1 MSSYYLNFRPTTVSG
16 EGLFKIKL
24 TNPCSNVENRAKPA
38 INIEELN
45 SGLYVLRRLAVALEA
60 GYLGGGSVINPN
72 NRIFPGGECGIRR
85 VWEGSAPAS
94 GAISGTTVAEI
105 KQSTAKA
112 LVTTIT
118 DSLNALIEEVS
129 ELPMAQVA
137 GVSAA
142 LVLMATYQQKPTLT
156 DIEQTG
162 VFASAHSPSD
172 EAIKEVIKKEKEQA
186 IQEGKDR
193 VTAQLTAQGA
203 SEKVIED
210 SLKDYEEH
218 YISEYF
224 NTHVKQALL
233 KHRANIGEDIQIMLD
248 KCLALGP
255 AVPDA
260 LTKDN
265 VKEANAKWVLKAWME
280 AFNRAME
287 TESALGGDK
296 AIIEAV
302 LKMIPYAKP
311 TQPNLNEADINAI
324 YTQAALPPPE
334 VMDYYLTSQDAG
346 ICKGE
351 VVKAFQQAT
360 QNLAA
365 VRADIEANIEEL
377 EVKKTSFQQA
387 QASLESMLEGVKRL
401 NDNKAFT
408 SVRLSSVME
417 CYAGLLALSQMSG
430 VLETKGINLI
440 TEYVNKFLALRNAN
454 TQQTLAN
461 VISYVAAYC
470 EVAES
475 TMANTILEANK
486 STVIQKVQ
494 AKFQELRQRTFCGT
508 LTVPPDSELQT
519 NYIEG
524 RNGVCQANFTKFV
537 DSVITKN
544 LDLASAAAEAQT
556 MLTAFQTKAAEYL
569 NTFQTEIDGLKQAYE
584 DLDPTKASF
593 NTSTGGQASLREKAV
608 NSWVESTSLGSAFI
622 HLILNTQI
630 PKQENFL
637 NPLIQEVNFNN
648 VAANAV
654 NDLLSITNN
663 FSTSSVYYNLSSYLV
678 ESREGKNYFC
688 GDFFE
693 FLSALAKEREYIA
706 RDINSCYRA
715 QAFGKT
721 LLAKVEALATGN
733 KVTAAQANSMRTQTN
748 LYLSFIQIIVEQL
761 AVLDSLL
768 RSFYYNPL
776 QKDGKYDT
784 NKYEIKGPTDWISTL
799 ASLEGYAANGFD
811 KASPSGG
818 LGPMHTLVQ
827 TDQHDYLTQS
837 QTQQLNLQNQMT
849 NIQQEWTLVSTS
861 MQVLNGIL
869 SHLAA
874 EIYTN

>member
-24 TNPCSNVENRAKPA
+24 TNPCSHFENRAKPA

-60 GYLGGGSVINPN
+60 GYLGGGAVINPN

-94 GAISGTTVAEI
+94 GAISGTTVADI
-105 KQSTAKA
+105 KHSTAKV

-118 DSLNALIEEVS
+118 DSLNALIKEVP
-129 ELPMAQVA
+129 ELPMTQVA
-137 GVSAA
+137 SVSAT
-142 LVLMATYQQKPTLT
+142 LVLMAAYQQKPTLDAT
-156 DIEQTG
+156 EQGG
-162 VFASAHSPSD
+162 VFASAHIPSD
-172 EAIKEVIKKEKEQA
+172 EAIKAIIKKEKEQA

-203 SEKVIED
+203 SAQVITD

-233 KHRANIGEDIQIMLD
+233 KHRANIGEDIRIMLEM
-248 KCLALGP
+248 CLALGP
-255 AVPDA
+255 DVPDS

-265 VKEANAKWVLKAWME
+265 VKVANAQWVLKAWMD

-296 AIIEAV
+296 AIVEAV
-302 LKMIPYAKP
+302 LKMIPYA
-311 TQPNLNEADINAI
+311 TQAQLNDTDINAI

-494 AKFQELRQRTFCGT
+494 AKFQELNQRTFCGT
-508 LTVPPDSELQT
+508 LTAPSDSQLQSV
-519 NYIEG
+519 YIEG
-524 RNGVCQANFTKFV
+524 RNGVCQANFRKFV
-537 DSVITKN
+537 DEVITKN
-544 LDLASAAAEAQT
+544 LDLSSAATRAQA
-556 MLTAFQTKAAEYL
+556 MLTEFQTKAAEYL
-569 NTFQTEIDGLKQAYE
+569 NTFQTKIDALKQAYE

-748 LYLSFIQIIVEQL
+748 LYLAFIQIIVEQL

-776 QKDGKYDT
+776 QKDGKYDE

>member
-24 TNPCSNVENRAKPA
+24 TNPCSNFENRAKPA

-85 VWEGSAPAS
+85 VWEGSVPAS

-105 KQSTAKA
+105 KQNTAKV

-118 DSLNALIEEVS
+118 DSLNALIKEVP
-129 ELPMAQVA
+129 ELPMTQVA
-137 GVSAA
+137 SVSAT
-142 LVLMATYQQKPTLT
+142 LVLMATYQPKPTLT
-156 DIEQTG
+156 DIEQTA
-162 VFASAHSPSD
+162 VFGSAYIPSD

-218 YISEYF
+218 YVSEYF

-233 KHRANIGEDIQIMLD
+233 KHRANIGENIQMMLD

-255 AVPDA
+255 AIPDA

-265 VKEANAKWVLKAWME
+265 VKVANAKWVLKAWMD

-296 AIIEAV
+296 AIVEAV
-302 LKMIPYAKP
+302 LKMIPYA
-311 TQPNLNEADINAI
+311 TQAQLNDTDINAI

-401 NDNKAFT
+401 NDNKKFT

-430 VLETKGINLI
+430 VLETEGINLI
-440 TEYVNKFLALRNAN
+440 TRYVNQFLQLNNGN
-454 TQQTLAN
+454 TAQTLAN

-475 TMANTILEANK
+475 TMANTILAANK
-486 STVIQKVQ
+486 DTVVQKVK

-508 LTVPPDSELQT
+508 LTVPLDSELQNT
-519 NYIEG
+519 YIED
-524 RNGVCQANFTKFV
+524 RKGVCQANFGKFV
-537 DSVITKN
+537 DEVITKN
-544 LDLASAAAEAQT
+544 LNLSSAATEAQT
-556 MLTAFQTKAAEYL
+556 MLTEFQNKAAEYL
-569 NTFQTEIDGLKQAYE
+569 NTFQTEIDTLKQAYE

-593 NTSTGGQASLREKAV
+593 NTSTGSQASLREKAV

-715 QAFGKT
+715 QAFGKA

-776 QKDGKYDT
+776 QKDGKYDA
-784 NKYEIKGPTDWISTL
+784 NKYEIHGPTDWISTL

>member
-24 TNPCSNVENRAKPA
+24 TNPCSNFENRAKPA

-85 VWEGSAPAS
+85 VWEGSTPAS
-94 GAISGTTVAEI
+94 GTISGTTVADI
-105 KQSTAKA
+105 KQSTAKV

-118 DSLNALIEEVS
+118 DSLNALIKEVS
-129 ELPMAQVA
+129 ELPMTQVA
-137 GVSAA
+137 SVSAT
-142 LVLMATYQQKPTLT
+142 LVLMATYQQKPILDET
-156 DIEQTG
+156 DQKA
-162 VFASAHSPSD
+162 VFGSAYIPSD
-172 EAIKEVIKKEKEQA
+172 EAIKTVIKKEKEQA

-203 SEKVIED
+203 SAQVIED

-233 KHRANIGEDIQIMLD
+233 KHRANIGENIQMMLD

-265 VKEANAKWVLKAWME
+265 VKEANAKWVLKAWMD

-302 LKMIPYAKP
+302 LKMIPYA
-311 TQPNLNEADINAI
+311 TQPNLLEADINAI
-324 YTQAALPPPE
+324 YTQAALPAPE

-401 NDNKAFT
+401 NDNKKFT

-430 VLETKGINLI
+430 VLEDKGIDLI
-440 TEYVNKFLALRNAN
+440 TEYVNKFLALRNTN

-475 TMANTILEANK
+475 TMANTILDANK
-486 STVIQKVQ
+486 NTVIQKVKD
-494 AKFQELRQRTFCGT
+494 KFQELNQRTFCGT
-508 LTVPPDSELQT
+508 LTAPSDVELQT
-519 NYIEG
+519 NYIEE
-524 RNGVCQANFTKFV
+524 RKGVCQANFNKFV
-537 DSVITKN
+537 DSVITSGLN
-544 LDLASAAAEAQT
+544 LSSAATEAQT
-556 MLTAFQTKAAEYL
+556 LLTAFQTKAAEYL
-569 NTFQTEIDGLKQAYE
+569 NTFQTEIDALKQAYE

-593 NTSTGGQASLREKAV
+593 NTSTGSQASLREKAV

-715 QAFGKT
+715 QAFGKA

-776 QKDGKYDT
+776 QKDGKYDE

>member
-24 TNPCSNVENRAKPA
+24 TNPCSHFENRAKPA

-85 VWEGSAPAS
+85 VWEGSAPAP
-94 GAISGTTVAEI
+94 GAISGTTVADI
-105 KQSTAKA
+105 KQSTAKV

-118 DSLNALIEEVS
+118 DSLNALIKEVS
-129 ELPMAQVA
+129 ELPMTQVA
-137 GVSAA
+137 SVSAT
-142 LVLMATYQQKPTLT
+142 LVLMATYQQKPILDET
-156 DIEQTG
+156 DQKA
-162 VFASAHSPSD
+162 VFGSAYIPSD
-172 EAIKEVIKKEKEQA
+172 EAIKTVIKKEKEQA

-203 SEKVIED
+203 SAQVIED

-233 KHRANIGEDIQIMLD
+233 KHRANIGENIQMMLD

-265 VKEANAKWVLKAWME
+265 VKEANAKWVLKAWMD

-296 AIIEAV
+296 AIVEAV
-302 LKMIPYAKP
+302 LKMIPYA
-311 TQPNLNEADINAI
+311 TQTPLNDADINAI

-430 VLETKGINLI
+430 VLETEGITLI
-440 TEYVNKFLALRNAN
+440 TRYVNEFLQLNNGN
-454 TQQTLAN
+454 TQQTLAH

-475 TMANTILEANK
+475 TMANTILETQKN
-486 STVIQKVQ
+486 TVVQKVQ

-508 LTVPPDSELQT
+508 LAAPSETELQN

-524 RNGVCQANFTKFV
+524 RNGVCQANFNKFV

-544 LDLASAAAEAQT
+544 LDLASAATRAQA
-556 MLTAFQTKAAEYL
+556 MLTEFQTKAAEYL
-569 NTFQTEIDGLKQAYE
+569 NTFQTKIDNLKQAYE

-593 NTSTGGQASLREKAV
+593 NASIGDQASLREKAV

-715 QAFGKT
+715 QAFGKA

-776 QKDGKYDT
+776 QKDGKYDA
-784 NKYEIKGPTDWISTL
+784 NKYEIRGPTDWISTL

>member
-24 TNPCSNVENRAKPA
+24 TNPCSNFENRAKPA

-85 VWEGSAPAS
+85 VWEGSVPAS
-94 GAISGTTVAEI
+94 GTISGTTVADI
-105 KQSTAKA
+105 KQSTAKV

-129 ELPMAQVA
+129 ELPMTQVA
-137 GVSAA
+137 SVSAT
-142 LVLMATYQQKPTLT
+142 LVLMATYQQKPILDET
-156 DIEQTG
+156 DQKA
-162 VFASAHSPSD
+162 VFGSAYIPSD
-172 EAIKEVIKKEKEQA
+172 EAIKVVIKKEKEQA

-193 VTAQLTAQGA
+193 VTAQLKAQGA

-210 SLKDYEEH
+210 SLNDYEEH
-218 YISEYF
+218 YVSEYF

-233 KHRANIGEDIQIMLD
+233 KHRANIGENIQSMLD

-255 AVPDA
+255 NVPPS

-265 VKEANAKWVLKAWME
+265 VKVANAQWVLKAWMD

-287 TESALGGDK
+287 TELALGGDK

-302 LKMIPYAKP
+302 LKMIPYA
-311 TQPNLNEADINAI
+311 TQANLSDTDINAI

-401 NDNKAFT
+401 NDNKKFT

-430 VLETKGINLI
+430 VLETEGIDLI
-440 TEYVNKFLALRNAN
+440 TRYVNRFLQLNNGN
-454 TQQTLAN
+454 TAQTLAH

-475 TMANTILEANK
+475 TMANTILDTNK
-486 STVIQKVQ
+486 STVIQKVKD
-494 AKFQELRQRTFCGT
+494 KFQELKQRKFCET
-508 LTVPPDSELQT
+508 LNAPSDSELQT

-524 RNGVCQANFTKFV
+524 RNGVCQANFNKFV
-537 DSVITKN
+537 DSVITSGLN
-544 LDLASAAAEAQT
+544 LSSAATEAQT
-556 MLTAFQTKAAEYL
+556 MLTEFQNKAAEYL
-569 NTFQTEIDGLKQAYE
+569 NTFQTKIDSLKQAYE

-593 NTSTGGQASLREKAV
+593 NASIGSQASLREKAV

>member
-24 TNPCSNVENRAKPA
+24 TNPCSNFENRAKPA

-85 VWEGSAPAS
+85 VWEGSVPAS
-94 GAISGTTVAEI
+94 GAISGTTVADI
-105 KQSTAKA
+105 KQSTAKV

-142 LVLMATYQQKPTLT
+142 LILMASYQQKPTLT
-156 DIEQTG
+156 EIEQTG
-162 VFASAHSPSD
+162 VFASAYSPSD

-218 YISEYF
+218 YVSEYF

-233 KHRANIGEDIQIMLD
+233 KHRANIGENIQTMLD

-255 AVPDA
+255 NVPPS

-265 VKEANAKWVLKAWME
+265 VKVANAQWVLKAWMD

-296 AIIEAV
+296 AIVEAV
-302 LKMIPYAKP
+302 LKMIPYA
-311 TQPNLNEADINAI
+311 TQPNLLEADINAI

-401 NDNKAFT
+401 NDNKKFT

-430 VLETKGINLI
+430 VLETEGIDLI
-440 TEYVNKFLALRNAN
+440 TRYVNRFLQLNNGN
-454 TQQTLAN
+454 TAQTLAH

-475 TMANTILEANK
+475 TMANTILDTNK
-486 STVIQKVQ
+486 STVIQKVKD
-494 AKFQELRQRTFCGT
+494 KFQELKQRKFCET
-508 LTVPPDSELQT
+508 LNAPSDSELQT

-524 RNGVCQANFTKFV
+524 RNGVCQANFNKFV
-537 DSVITKN
+537 DSVITSGLN
-544 LDLASAAAEAQT
+544 LSSAATEAQT
-556 MLTAFQTKAAEYL
+556 MLTEFQTKAAEYL
-569 NTFQTEIDGLKQAYE
+569 NTFQTKIDNLKQAYE

-593 NTSTGGQASLREKAV
+593 NTSIGDQASLREKAV

-678 ESREGKNYFC
+678 ESREGQNYFC

-715 QAFGKT
+715 QAFGKA

-776 QKDGKYDT
+776 QKDGKYDA
-784 NKYEIKGPTDWISTL
+784 NKYEIRGPTDWISTL

>member
-24 TNPCSNVENRAKPA
+24 TNPCSNFENRAKPA

-72 NRIFPGGECGIRR
+72 NRIFPGGESGIRR

-105 KQSTAKA
+105 KQNTAKV

-129 ELPMAQVA
+129 ELPMTQVA
-137 GVSAA
+137 SVSAT
-142 LVLMATYQQKPTLT
+142 LVLMATYQQKPILDET
-156 DIEQTG
+156 DQKA
-162 VFASAHSPSD
+162 VFGSAYIPSD
-172 EAIKEVIKKEKEQA
+172 EAIKTVIKKEKEQA

-193 VTAQLTAQGA
+193 VTAQLKAQGA
-203 SEKVIED
+203 SAQVITD
-210 SLKDYEEH
+210 SLNDYEEH
-218 YISEYF
+218 YVSEYF

-233 KHRANIGEDIQIMLD
+233 KHRANIGENIQIMLD

-255 AVPDA
+255 NVPPS

-265 VKEANAKWVLKAWME
+265 VKVANAQWVLKAWMD

-296 AIIEAV
+296 AIVEAV
-302 LKMIPYAKP
+302 LKMIPYA
-311 TQPNLNEADINAI
+311 TQANLIEADINAI

-401 NDNKAFT
+401 NDNKKFT

-430 VLETKGINLI
+430 VLETEGINLI
-440 TEYVNKFLALRNAN
+440 TEYVNKFLALKNAN
-454 TQQTLAN
+454 STQTLAH

-475 TMANTILEANK
+475 TMANTILDTNK
-486 STVIQKVQ
+486 NAVVQKVQ
-494 AKFQELRQRTFCGT
+494 AKFQELKQRKFCET
-508 LTVPPDSELQT
+508 LNAPSDTELQN

-524 RNGVCQANFTKFV
+524 RNGVCQADFRKFV

-544 LDLASAAAEAQT
+544 LDLASAATQAQT
-556 MLTAFQTKAAEYL
+556 MLTEFQTRATAYL
-569 NTFQTEIDGLKQAYE
+569 NTFQTKIDSLKQAYE

-593 NTSTGGQASLREKAV
+593 NTSTGSQASLREKAV

-678 ESREGKNYFC
+678 ESREGQNYFC

-715 QAFGKT
+715 QAFGKA

-776 QKDGKYDT
+776 QKDGKYDA
-784 NKYEIKGPTDWISTL
+784 NKYEIRGPTDWISTL

>member
-24 TNPCSNVENRAKPA
+24 ANPCSNFENRAKPA

-94 GAISGTTVAEI
+94 GAISGTTVADI
-105 KQSTAKA
+105 KQSTAKV

-129 ELPMAQVA
+129 ELPMTQVA
-137 GVSAA
+137 SVSAT
-142 LVLMATYQQKPTLT
+142 LVLMATYQQKPILDET
-156 DIEQTG
+156 DQKA
-162 VFASAHSPSD
+162 VFGSAYIPSD
-172 EAIKEVIKKEKEQA
+172 EAIKTVIKKEKEQA

-203 SEKVIED
+203 SAQVIED

-233 KHRANIGEDIQIMLD
+233 KHRANIGENIQSMLD

-255 AVPDA
+255 DVPPS

-265 VKEANAKWVLKAWME
+265 VKEANAKWVLKAWMD

-296 AIIEAV
+296 AIVEAV
-302 LKMIPYAKP
+302 LKMIPYA
-311 TQPNLNEADINAI
+311 TQTPLNDTDINAI

-401 NDNKAFT
+401 NDNKKFT

-430 VLETKGINLI
+430 VLETEGITLI
-440 TEYVNKFLALRNAN
+440 TRYVNEFLQLNNGN
-454 TQQTLAN
+454 TAQTLAH

-475 TMANTILEANK
+475 TMANTILEAQKN
-486 STVIQKVQ
+486 TVIQKVKD
-494 AKFQELRQRTFCGT
+494 KFQELRQRTFCGT
-508 LTVPPDSELQT
+508 LTAPSDTELQN

-524 RNGVCQANFTKFV
+524 RNGVCQANFNKFV

-544 LDLASAAAEAQT
+544 LDLASAATRAQA
-556 MLTAFQTKAAEYL
+556 MLTEFQTKAAEYL
-569 NTFQTEIDGLKQAYE
+569 NTFQTKIDGLKQAYE

-593 NTSTGGQASLREKAV
+593 NTSTGSQASLREKAV

-776 QKDGKYDT
+776 QKDGKYDA
-784 NKYEIKGPTDWISTL
+784 NKYEIRGPTDWISTL

>member
-24 TNPCSNVENRAKPA
+24 TNPCSHFENRAKPA

-85 VWEGSAPAS
+85 VWEGSAPAP
-94 GAISGTTVAEI
+94 GAISGTTVADI
-105 KQSTAKA
+105 KQSTAKV

-118 DSLNALIEEVS
+118 DSLNALIKEVP
-129 ELPMAQVA
+129 ELPMTQVA
-137 GVSAA
+137 SVSAT
-142 LVLMATYQQKPTLT
+142 LVLMAAYQQKPTLDAT
-156 DIEQTG
+156 EQGG
-162 VFASAHSPSD
+162 VFASAYIPSD

-210 SLKDYEEH
+210 SLKDYEE
-218 YISEYF
+218 YYVSEYF

-233 KHRANIGEDIQIMLD
+233 KHRANIGEDIRIMLEM
-248 KCLALGP
+248 CLALGP

-265 VKEANAKWVLKAWME
+265 VKEANAKWVLKAWMD

-287 TESALGGDK
+287 TESALGGNK
-296 AIIEAV
+296 AIVEAV
-302 LKMIPYAKP
+302 LKMIPYA
-311 TQPNLNEADINAI
+311 TQTPLNDADINAI

-430 VLETKGINLI
+430 VLETEGITLI
-440 TEYVNKFLALRNAN
+440 TRYVNEFLQLNNGN
-454 TQQTLAN
+454 TQQTLAH

-475 TMANTILEANK
+475 TMANTILETQKN
-486 STVIQKVQ
+486 TVVQKVQ

-508 LTVPPDSELQT
+508 LAAPSETELQN

-524 RNGVCQANFTKFV
+524 RNGVCQANFNKFV

-544 LDLASAAAEAQT
+544 LDLASAATRAQA
-556 MLTAFQTKAAEYL
+556 MLTEFQTKAAEYL
-569 NTFQTEIDGLKQAYE
+569 NTFQTKIDNLKQAYE

-593 NTSTGGQASLREKAV
+593 NASIGDQASLREKAV

-715 QAFGKT
+715 QAFGKA

-776 QKDGKYDT
+776 QKDGKYDA
-784 NKYEIKGPTDWISTL
+784 NKYEIHGPTDWISTL

>member
-24 TNPCSNVENRAKPA
+24 ANPCSNFENRAKPA

-94 GAISGTTVAEI
+94 GAISGTTVAAI
-105 KQSTAKA
+105 KQSTAKV

-118 DSLNALIEEVS
+118 DSLNALIEEVP
-129 ELPMAQVA
+129 ELPMTQVA
-137 GVSAA
+137 SVSAT
-142 LVLMATYQQKPTLT
+142 LVLMATYQQKPILDET
-156 DIEQTG
+156 DQKA
-162 VFASAHSPSD
+162 VFGSAYIPSD
-172 EAIKEVIKKEKEQA
+172 EAIKAIIKKEKEQA

-233 KHRANIGEDIQIMLD
+233 KHRANIGENIQSMLE

-255 AVPDA
+255 NVPAA

-265 VKEANAKWVLKAWME
+265 VKVANAQWVLKAWMD

-296 AIIEAV
+296 AIVEAV
-302 LKMIPYAKP
+302 LKMIPYA
-311 TQPNLNEADINAI
+311 TQPNLLEADINAI

-475 TMANTILEANK
+475 TMANTILAANK
-486 STVIQKVQ
+486 DTVVQKVQ

-508 LTVPPDSELQT
+508 LTVPLDSELQNT
-519 NYIEG
+519 YIED
-524 RNGVCQANFTKFV
+524 RKGVCQANFGKFV
-537 DSVITKN
+537 DEVITKN
-544 LDLASAAAEAQT
+544 LNLSSAATEAQT
-556 MLTAFQTKAAEYL
+556 MLTEFQNKAAEYL
-569 NTFQTEIDGLKQAYE
+569 NTFQTEIDTLKQAYE

-593 NTSTGGQASLREKAV
+593 NTSTGSQASLREKAV

>member
-24 TNPCSNVENRAKPA
+24 TNPCSNFENRAKPA

-94 GAISGTTVAEI
+94 GAISGTTVADI
-105 KQSTAKA
+105 KHSTAKV

-118 DSLNALIEEVS
+118 DSLNALIKEVP
-129 ELPMAQVA
+129 ELPMTQVA
-137 GVSAA
+137 SVSAT
-142 LVLMATYQQKPTLT
+142 LVLMAAYQQKPTLDAT
-156 DIEQTG
+156 EQGG
-162 VFASAHSPSD
+162 VFASAHIPSD
-172 EAIKEVIKKEKEQA
+172 EAIKAIIKKEKEQA

-193 VTAQLTAQGA
+193 VTAQLKAQGA

-218 YISEYF
+218 YVSEYF

-233 KHRANIGEDIQIMLD
+233 KHRANIGENIQSMLE

-255 AVPDA
+255 DVPPS

-265 VKEANAKWVLKAWME
+265 VKEANAKWVLKAWMD

-302 LKMIPYAKP
+302 LKMIPYA
-311 TQPNLNEADINAI
+311 TQPNLLEADINAI
-324 YTQAALPPPE
+324 YTQAALPAPE

-401 NDNKAFT
+401 NDNKKFT

-430 VLETKGINLI
+430 VLETEGINLI
-440 TEYVNKFLALRNAN
+440 TEYVNKFLALKNAN
-454 TQQTLAN
+454 STQTLAH

-475 TMANTILEANK
+475 TMANTILDTNK
-486 STVIQKVQ
+486 NAVVQKVQ
-494 AKFQELRQRTFCGT
+494 AKFQELKQRKFCET
-508 LTVPPDSELQT
+508 LNAPSDTELQN

-524 RNGVCQANFTKFV
+524 RNGVCQADFRKFV

-544 LDLASAAAEAQT
+544 LDLASAATQAQT
-556 MLTAFQTKAAEYL
+556 MLTEFQNKAAEYL
-569 NTFQTEIDGLKQAYE
+569 NTFQTKIDSLKQAYE

-593 NTSTGGQASLREKAV
+593 NASIGSQASLREKAV

>member
-24 TNPCSNVENRAKPA
+24 TNPCSNFENRAKPA

-45 SGLYVLRRLAVALEA
+45 SGLYVLRRLAGALEA

-94 GAISGTTVAEI
+94 GTISGTTVAEI

-118 DSLNALIEEVS
+118 DSLNALIKEVP
-129 ELPMAQVA
+129 ELPMTQVA
-137 GVSAA
+137 SVSAT

-156 DIEQTG
+156 DIEQTA
-162 VFASAHSPSD
+162 VFGSAYIPSD

-203 SEKVIED
+203 SDQVIAD
-210 SLKDYEEH
+210 SLKDYEE
-218 YISEYF
+218 YYVSEYF

-233 KHRANIGEDIQIMLD
+233 KHRANIGEDIRIMLEM
-248 KCLALGP
+248 CLALGP
-255 AVPDA
+255 NVPA
-260 LTKDN
+260 SLTKDN
-265 VKEANAKWVLKAWME
+265 VKAANAQWVLKAWMD

-287 TESALGGDK
+287 TELALGGDK

-302 LKMIPYAKP
+302 LKMIPYA
-311 TQPNLNEADINAI
+311 TQTPLNDTDINAI

-401 NDNKAFT
+401 NDNKKFT

-430 VLETKGINLI
+430 VLETEGITLI
-440 TEYVNKFLALRNAN
+440 TRYVNEFLQLNNGN
-454 TQQTLAN
+454 TAQTLAH

-475 TMANTILEANK
+475 TMANTILETQKN
-486 STVIQKVQ
+486 TVVQKVQ

-508 LTVPPDSELQT
+508 LAAPSETELQT

-524 RNGVCQANFTKFV
+524 RNGVCQANFNKFV

-544 LDLASAAAEAQT
+544 LDLASAATRAQA
-556 MLTAFQTKAAEYL
+556 MLTEFQTKAAEYL
-569 NTFQTEIDGLKQAYE
+569 NTFQTKIDNLKQAYE

-593 NTSTGGQASLREKAV
+593 NASIGDQASLREKAV

>member
-24 TNPCSNVENRAKPA
+24 TNPCSNFENRAKPA

-94 GAISGTTVAEI
+94 GAISGTTVADI
-105 KQSTAKA
+105 KHSTAKV

-118 DSLNALIEEVS
+118 DSLNALIKEVP
-129 ELPMAQVA
+129 ELPMTQVA
-137 GVSAA
+137 SVSAT
-142 LVLMATYQQKPTLT
+142 LVLMAAYQQKPTLDAT
-156 DIEQTG
+156 EQGG
-162 VFASAHSPSD
+162 VFASAHIPSD
-172 EAIKEVIKKEKEQA
+172 EAIKAIIKKEKEQA

-193 VTAQLTAQGA
+193 VTAQLKAQGA

-218 YISEYF
+218 YVSEYF

-233 KHRANIGEDIQIMLD
+233 KHRANIGENIQSMLE

-255 AVPDA
+255 DVPPS

-265 VKEANAKWVLKAWME
+265 VKEANAKWVLKAWMD

-302 LKMIPYAKP
+302 LKMIPYA
-311 TQPNLNEADINAI
+311 TQPNLLEADINAI
-324 YTQAALPPPE
+324 YTQAALPAPE

-401 NDNKAFT
+401 NDNKKFT

-430 VLETKGINLI
+430 VLEDKGIDLI
-440 TEYVNKFLALRNAN
+440 TEYVNKFLALRNTN

-475 TMANTILEANK
+475 TMANTILDANK
-486 STVIQKVQ
+486 NTVIQKVKD
-494 AKFQELRQRTFCGT
+494 KFQELNQRTFCGT
-508 LTVPPDSELQT
+508 LTAPSDVELQT
-519 NYIEG
+519 NYIEE
-524 RNGVCQANFTKFV
+524 RKGVCQANFNKFV
-537 DSVITKN
+537 DSVITSGLN
-544 LDLASAAAEAQT
+544 LSSAATEAQT
-556 MLTAFQTKAAEYL
+556 LLTAFQTKAAEYL
-569 NTFQTEIDGLKQAYE
+569 NTFQTEIDALKQAYE

-593 NTSTGGQASLREKAV
+593 NTSTGSQASLREKAV

-678 ESREGKNYFC
+678 ESREGQNYFC

-776 QKDGKYDT
+776 QKDGKYDA
-784 NKYEIKGPTDWISTL
+784 NKYEIRGPTDWISTL

>member
-24 TNPCSNVENRAKPA
+24 TNPCSNFENRAKPA

-105 KQSTAKA
+105 KQNTAKV

-129 ELPMAQVA
+129 ELPMTQVA
-137 GVSAA
+137 SVSAT
-142 LVLMATYQQKPTLT
+142 LVLMAAYQQKPTLDAT
-156 DIEQTG
+156 EQGG
-162 VFASAHSPSD
+162 VFASAHIPSD
-172 EAIKEVIKKEKEQA
+172 EAIKAIIKKEKEQA

-203 SEKVIED
+203 SAQVITE
-210 SLKDYEEH
+210 SLNDYEEH

-233 KHRANIGEDIQIMLD
+233 KHRANIGENIQIMLD

-255 AVPDA
+255 NVPPS

-265 VKEANAKWVLKAWME
+265 VKVANAQWVLKAWMD

-296 AIIEAV
+296 AIVEAV
-302 LKMIPYAKP
+302 LKMIPYA
-311 TQPNLNEADINAI
+311 TQTPLNDTDINAI
-324 YTQAALPPPE
+324 YTQAALPAPE

-401 NDNKAFT
+401 NDNKKFT

-430 VLETKGINLI
+430 VLETEGITLI
-440 TEYVNKFLALRNAN
+440 TRYVNEFLQLNNGN
-454 TQQTLAN
+454 TAQTLAH

-475 TMANTILEANK
+475 TMANTILETQKN
-486 STVIQKVQ
+486 TVVQKVQ

-508 LTVPPDSELQT
+508 LAAPSETELQN

-524 RNGVCQANFTKFV
+524 RNGVCQANFNKFV

-544 LDLASAAAEAQT
+544 LDLASAATRAQA
-556 MLTAFQTKAAEYL
+556 MLTEFQTKAAEYL
-569 NTFQTEIDGLKQAYE
+569 NTFQTKIDSLKQAYE
-584 DLDPTKASF
+584 DLDPTKAAF
-593 NTSTGGQASLREKAV
+593 NASAGGQASLREKAV

-776 QKDGKYDT
+776 QKDGKYDA
-784 NKYEIKGPTDWISTL
+784 NKYEIRGPTDWISTL

>member
-24 TNPCSNVENRAKPA
+24 TNPCSNFENRAKPA

-85 VWEGSAPAS
+85 VWEGSTPAS
-94 GAISGTTVAEI
+94 GTISGTTVADI
-105 KQSTAKA
+105 KQSTAKV

-118 DSLNALIEEVS
+118 DSLNALIKEVS
-129 ELPMAQVA
+129 ELPMTQVA
-137 GVSAA
+137 SVSAT
-142 LVLMATYQQKPTLT
+142 LVLMATYQQKPILDET
-156 DIEQTG
+156 DQKA
-162 VFASAHSPSD
+162 VFGSAYIPSD
-172 EAIKEVIKKEKEQA
+172 EAIKTVIKKEKEQA

-203 SEKVIED
+203 SAQVIED

-233 KHRANIGEDIQIMLD
+233 KHRANIGENIQMMLD

-265 VKEANAKWVLKAWME
+265 VKEANAKWVLKAWMD

-296 AIIEAV
+296 AIVEAV
-302 LKMIPYAKP
+302 LKMIPYA
-311 TQPNLNEADINAI
+311 TQTPLNDADINAI

-401 NDNKAFT
+401 NDNKKFT

-430 VLETKGINLI
+430 VLEDKGIDLI
-440 TEYVNKFLALRNAN
+440 TEYVNKFLALRNTN

-475 TMANTILEANK
+475 TMANTILDANK
-486 STVIQKVQ
+486 NTVIQKVKD
-494 AKFQELRQRTFCGT
+494 KFQELNQRTFCGT
-508 LTVPPDSELQT
+508 LTAPSDVELQT
-519 NYIEG
+519 NYIEE
-524 RNGVCQANFTKFV
+524 RKGVCQANFNKFV
-537 DSVITKN
+537 DSVITSGLN
-544 LDLASAAAEAQT
+544 LSSAATEAQT
-556 MLTAFQTKAAEYL
+556 LLTAFQTKAAEYL
-569 NTFQTEIDGLKQAYE
+569 NTFQTEIDALKQAYE

-593 NTSTGGQASLREKAV
+593 NTSTGSQASLREKAV

-721 LLAKVEALATGN
+721 LLAKVEALANGN

-776 QKDGKYDT
+776 QKDGKYDA
-784 NKYEIKGPTDWISTL
+784 NKYEIRGPTDWISTL

>member
-24 TNPCSNVENRAKPA
+24 TNPCSHFENRAKPA

-85 VWEGSAPAS
+85 VWEGSAPAP
-94 GAISGTTVAEI
+94 GAISGTTVADI
-105 KQSTAKA
+105 KQSTAKV

-118 DSLNALIEEVS
+118 DSLNALIKEVP
-129 ELPMAQVA
+129 ELPMTQVA
-137 GVSAA
+137 SVSAT
-142 LVLMATYQQKPTLT
+142 LVLMAAYQQKPTLDAT
-156 DIEQTG
+156 EQGG
-162 VFASAHSPSD
+162 VFASAYIPSD

-210 SLKDYEEH
+210 SLKDYEE
-218 YISEYF
+218 YYVSEYF

-233 KHRANIGEDIQIMLD
+233 KHRANIGEDIRIMLEM
-248 KCLALGP
+248 CLALGP

-265 VKEANAKWVLKAWME
+265 VKEANAKWVLKAWMD

-296 AIIEAV
+296 AIVEAV
-302 LKMIPYAKP
+302 LKMIPYA
-311 TQPNLNEADINAI
+311 TQTPLNDADINAI

-430 VLETKGINLI
+430 VLETEGITLI
-440 TEYVNKFLALRNAN
+440 TRYVNEFLQLNNGN
-454 TQQTLAN
+454 TQQTLAH

-475 TMANTILEANK
+475 TMANTILETQKN
-486 STVIQKVQ
+486 TVVQKVQ

-508 LTVPPDSELQT
+508 LAAPSETELQN

-524 RNGVCQANFTKFV
+524 RNGVCQANFNKFV

-544 LDLASAAAEAQT
+544 LDLASAATRAQA
-556 MLTAFQTKAAEYL
+556 MLTEFQTKAAEYL
-569 NTFQTEIDGLKQAYE
+569 NTFQTKIDNLKQAYE

-593 NTSTGGQASLREKAV
+593 NASIGDQASLREKAV

-715 QAFGKT
+715 QAFGKA

-776 QKDGKYDT
+776 QKDGKYDA
-784 NKYEIKGPTDWISTL
+784 NKYEIHGPTDWISTL

>member
-24 TNPCSNVENRAKPA
+24 SNPCSNFENRAKPA

-60 GYLGGGSVINPN
+60 SYLGVGSVINPN

-94 GAISGTTVAEI
+94 GTISGNTVADI
-105 KQSTAKA
+105 KQNTAKV

-129 ELPMAQVA
+129 ELPMTQVA
-137 GVSAA
+137 GISAA
-142 LVLMATYQQKPTLT
+142 LVLMASYQQKPTLNET
-156 DIEQTG
+156 EQAG
-162 VFASAHSPSD
+162 VFASAYIPSD
-172 EAIKEVIKKEKEQA
+172 EAIKVVIKKEKEQA

-193 VTAQLTAQGA
+193 VTAQLAAQGA
-203 SEKVIED
+203 SDQVIAD
-210 SLKDYEEH
+210 SLNDYEE
-218 YISEYF
+218 YYVSEYF

-233 KHRANIGEDIQIMLD
+233 KHRANIGEDIRIMLEL
-248 KCLALGP
+248 CLALGP
-255 AVPDA
+255 NVPA
-260 LTKDN
+260 SLTKDN
-265 VKEANAKWVLKAWME
+265 VKEANAKWVLKAWMD

-287 TESALGGDK
+287 TELALGGDK

-302 LKMIPYAKP
+302 LKMIPYA
-311 TQPNLNEADINAI
+311 TQTNLSDTDINAI
-324 YTQAALPPPE
+324 YTQAALPSPE

-360 QNLAA
+360 QNLEA

-408 SVRLSSVME
+408 SVRLTSVME

-430 VLETKGINLI
+430 VLEANGITLI
-440 TEYVNKFLALRNAN
+440 TKYVNQFLALKN
-454 TQQTLAN
+454 TNTTQTLAH

-475 TMANTILEANK
+475 TMANTILQANE
-486 STVIQKVQ
+486 STVVQKVK
-494 AKFQELRQRTFCGT
+494 AKFQELRQRKFCET
-508 LTVPPDSELQT
+508 LTAPSDLELQN
-519 NYIEG
+519 NYIEE
-524 RNGVCQANFTKFV
+524 RKGVCQAYFNKFV
-537 DSVITKN
+537 DDVITKN
-544 LDLASAAAEAQT
+544 LDLSSAATQAQA
-556 MLTAFQTKAAEYL
+556 MLTEFQTKATEYL
-569 NTFQTEIDGLKQAYE
+569 NSFQTEIDNLKKVYE
-584 DLDPTKASF
+584 GLDPTKASF
-593 NTSTGGQASLREKAV
+593 NASIGGQASLREKAV
-608 NSWVESTSLGSAFI
+608 NSWIESTSLGSAFI

-678 ESREGKNYFC
+678 ESKEGQNYFC

-693 FLSALAKEREYIA
+693 FLSSLAKEREYIA

-715 QAFGKT
+715 QEFGKT
-721 LLAKVEALATGN
+721 LLAKVEALAAGN

-748 LYLSFIQIIVEQL
+748 LYLAFIQIIVEQL

-776 QKDGKYDT
+776 QKDGKYDE

-811 KASPSGG
+811 NASPSGG

-827 TDQHDYLTQS
+827 TNQHDYLTQS

>member
-24 TNPCSNVENRAKPA
+24 TNPCSNFENRAKPA

-94 GAISGTTVAEI
+94 GTISGTTVAEI
-105 KQSTAKA
+105 KQSTAKV

-118 DSLNALIEEVS
+118 DSLNALIEEVP

-137 GVSAA
+137 GVSAT
-142 LVLMATYQQKPTLT
+142 LVLMASYQQKPTLDAT
-156 DIEQTG
+156 EQGG
-162 VFASAHSPSD
+162 VFASAYIPSD

-210 SLKDYEEH
+210 SLKDYEE
-218 YISEYF
+218 YYVSEYF

-233 KHRANIGEDIQIMLD
+233 KHRANIGENIQSMLE

-255 AVPDA
+255 DVPAA

-265 VKEANAKWVLKAWME
+265 VKVANAQWVLKAWMD

-296 AIIEAV
+296 AIVEAV
-302 LKMIPYAKP
+302 LKMIPYA
-311 TQPNLNEADINAI
+311 TQAQLNDTDINAI

-401 NDNKAFT
+401 NDNKKFT

-430 VLETKGINLI
+430 VLEAKGIDLI
-440 TEYVNKFLALRNAN
+440 TEYVNKFLALKNTN

-475 TMANTILEANK
+475 TMANTILDTNK
-486 STVIQKVQ
+486 NAVVQKVQ
-494 AKFQELRQRTFCGT
+494 AKFQELKQRKFCET
-508 LTVPPDSELQT
+508 LNAPSDTELQN

-524 RNGVCQANFTKFV
+524 RNGVCQADFRKFV

-544 LDLASAAAEAQT
+544 LDLASAATQAQT
-556 MLTAFQTKAAEYL
+556 MLTEFQTRATAYL
-569 NTFQTEIDGLKQAYE
+569 NTFQAEIDNLKQAYE

-593 NTSTGGQASLREKAV
+593 NTSTGSQASLREKAV

-776 QKDGKYDT
+776 QKDGKYDA
-784 NKYEIKGPTDWISTL
+784 NKYEIRGPTDWISTL

>member
-24 TNPCSNVENRAKPA
+24 TNPCSNFENRAKPA

-94 GAISGTTVAEI
+94 GAISGNTVAEI
-105 KQSTAKA
+105 KHSTAKV

-118 DSLNALIEEVS
+118 DSLNALIKEVP

-137 GVSAA
+137 GVSAT
-142 LVLMATYQQKPTLT
+142 LVLMATYQQKPTLDAT
-156 DIEQTG
+156 EQTA
-162 VFASAHSPSD
+162 VFGSAYIPSD
-172 EAIKEVIKKEKEQA
+172 EVIKDVIKKEKKQE

-203 SEKVIED
+203 SNQVITD
-210 SLKDYEEH
+210 SLNDYEEH

-233 KHRANIGEDIQIMLD
+233 KHRANIGENIQSMLD

-255 AVPDA
+255 NVPPS

-265 VKEANAKWVLKAWME
+265 VKVANAQWVLKAWMD

-296 AIIEAV
+296 AIVEAV
-302 LKMIPYAKP
+302 LKMIPYA
-311 TQPNLNEADINAI
+311 TQANLIEADINAI

-401 NDNKAFT
+401 NDNKKFT

-430 VLETKGINLI
+430 VLEADGIALI
-440 TEYVNKFLALRNAN
+440 TKYVNEFLALRNTN

-475 TMANTILEANK
+475 TMANTILQANK
-486 STVIQKVQ
+486 DAVIQKVKD
-494 AKFQELRQRTFCGT
+494 KFQELTKRTFCGT
-508 LTVPPDSELQT
+508 LTVPPDSELRD

-524 RNGVCQANFTKFV
+524 RNGVCQAYFDKFV

-544 LDLASAAAEAQT
+544 LDLSSAATRAQA
-556 MLTAFQTKAAEYL
+556 MLTEFQTKAAEYL
-569 NTFQTEIDGLKQAYE
+569 NTFQTKIDNLKQAYE

-593 NTSTGGQASLREKAV
+593 NTSTGSQASLREKAV

-678 ESREGKNYFC
+678 ESREGQNYFC

-715 QAFGKT
+715 QAFGKA

-784 NKYEIKGPTDWISTL
+784 NKYEIRGPTDWISTL

>member
-24 TNPCSNVENRAKPA
+24 ANPCSNFENRAKPA

-85 VWEGSAPAS
+85 VWEGSTPAS
-94 GAISGTTVAEI
+94 GTISGTTVAEI

-129 ELPMAQVA
+129 ELPMTQVA
-137 GVSAA
+137 SVSAT
-142 LVLMATYQQKPTLT
+142 LVLMAAYQQKPTLDAT
-156 DIEQTG
+156 EQGG
-162 VFASAHSPSD
+162 VFASAYIPSD

-210 SLKDYEEH
+210 SLKDYEE
-218 YISEYF
+218 YYVSEYF

-233 KHRANIGEDIQIMLD
+233 KHRANIGENIQSMLD

-255 AVPDA
+255 DVPDA

-265 VKEANAKWVLKAWME
+265 VKEANAKWVLKAWMD

-296 AIIEAV
+296 AIVEAV
-302 LKMIPYAKP
+302 LKMIPYA
-311 TQPNLNEADINAI
+311 TQTPLNDTDINAI

-475 TMANTILEANK
+475 TMANTILDANK
-486 STVIQKVQ
+486 NTVIQKVKD
-494 AKFQELRQRTFCGT
+494 KFQELNQRTFCGT
-508 LTVPPDSELQT
+508 LTAPSDVELQT
-519 NYIEG
+519 NYIEE
-524 RNGVCQANFTKFV
+524 RKGVCQANFNKFV
-537 DSVITKN
+537 DSVITSGLN
-544 LDLASAAAEAQT
+544 LSSAATEAQT
-556 MLTAFQTKAAEYL
+556 LLTAFQTKAAEYL
-569 NTFQTEIDGLKQAYE
+569 NTFQTEIDALKQAYE

-593 NTSTGGQASLREKAV
+593 NTSTGSQASLREKAV

-721 LLAKVEALATGN
+721 LLAKVEALANGN

-776 QKDGKYDT
+776 QKDGKYDE

>member
-24 TNPCSNVENRAKPA
+24 TNPCSHFENRAKPA

-85 VWEGSAPAS
+85 VWEGSTPAS
-94 GAISGTTVAEI
+94 GTISGTTVAEI

-129 ELPMAQVA
+129 ELPMTQVA
-137 GVSAA
+137 SVSAT
-142 LVLMATYQQKPTLT
+142 LVLMAAYQQKPTLDAT
-156 DIEQTG
+156 EQGG
-162 VFASAHSPSD
+162 VFASAYIPSD

-210 SLKDYEEH
+210 SLKDYEE
-218 YISEYF
+218 YYVSEYF

-233 KHRANIGEDIQIMLD
+233 KHRANIGEDIRIMLEM
-248 KCLALGP
+248 CLALGP

-265 VKEANAKWVLKAWME
+265 VKEANAKWVLKAWMD

-296 AIIEAV
+296 AIVEAV
-302 LKMIPYAKP
+302 LKMIPYA
-311 TQPNLNEADINAI
+311 TQTPLNDADINAI

-401 NDNKAFT
+401 NDNKKFT

-430 VLETKGINLI
+430 VLETEGITLI
-440 TEYVNKFLALRNAN
+440 TRYVNEFLQLNNGN
-454 TQQTLAN
+454 TQQTLAH

-475 TMANTILEANK
+475 TMANTILETQKN
-486 STVIQKVQ
+486 TVVQKVQ

-508 LTVPPDSELQT
+508 LAAPSETELQN

-524 RNGVCQANFTKFV
+524 RNGVCQANFNKFV

-544 LDLASAAAEAQT
+544 LDLASAATRAQA
-556 MLTAFQTKAAEYL
+556 MLTEFQTKAAEYL
-569 NTFQTEIDGLKQAYE
+569 NTFQTKIDNLKQAYE

-593 NTSTGGQASLREKAV
+593 NASIGDQASLREKAV

-715 QAFGKT
+715 QAFGKA

-776 QKDGKYDT
+776 QKDGKYDA
-784 NKYEIKGPTDWISTL
+784 NKYEIHGPTDWISTL

>member
-24 TNPCSNVENRAKPA
+24 ANPCSNFENRAKPA

-85 VWEGSAPAS
+85 VWEGSTPAS
-94 GAISGTTVAEI
+94 GTISGTTVAEI

-129 ELPMAQVA
+129 ELPMTQVA
-137 GVSAA
+137 SVSAT
-142 LVLMATYQQKPTLT
+142 LVLMAAYQQKPTLDAT
-156 DIEQTG
+156 EQGG
-162 VFASAHSPSD
+162 VFASAHIPSD
-172 EAIKEVIKKEKEQA
+172 EAIKAIIKKEKEQA

-203 SEKVIED
+203 SAQVITE
-210 SLKDYEEH
+210 SLNDYEEH
-218 YISEYF
+218 YVSEYF

-233 KHRANIGEDIQIMLD
+233 KHRANIGENIQSMLD

-255 AVPDA
+255 DVPDA

-265 VKEANAKWVLKAWME
+265 VKEANAKWVLKAWMD

-296 AIIEAV
+296 AIVEAV
-302 LKMIPYAKP
+302 LKMIPYA
-311 TQPNLNEADINAI
+311 TQTPLNDTDINAI

-430 VLETKGINLI
+430 VLETEGITLI
-440 TEYVNKFLALRNAN
+440 TRYVNEFLQLNNGN
-454 TQQTLAN
+454 TQQTLAH

-475 TMANTILEANK
+475 TMANTILETQKN
-486 STVIQKVQ
+486 TVVQKVQ

-508 LTVPPDSELQT
+508 LAAPSETELQN

-524 RNGVCQANFTKFV
+524 RNGVCQANFNKFV

-544 LDLASAAAEAQT
+544 LDLASAATRAQA
-556 MLTAFQTKAAEYL
+556 MLTEFQTKAAEYL
-569 NTFQTEIDGLKQAYE
+569 NTFQTKIDNLKQAYE

-593 NTSTGGQASLREKAV
+593 NASIGDQASLREKAV

-715 QAFGKT
+715 QAFGKA

-776 QKDGKYDT
+776 QKDGKYDA
-784 NKYEIKGPTDWISTL
+784 NKYEIHGPTDWISTL

>member
-24 TNPCSNVENRAKPA
+24 TNPCSNFENRAKPA

-85 VWEGSAPAS
+85 VWEGSVPAS
-94 GAISGTTVAEI
+94 GAISGTTVADI
-105 KQSTAKA
+105 KQSTAKV

-118 DSLNALIEEVS
+118 DSLNALIKEVP

-142 LVLMATYQQKPTLT
+142 LILMASYQQKPTLT
-156 DIEQTG
+156 EIEQTG
-162 VFASAHSPSD
+162 VFASAYSPSD

-193 VTAQLTAQGA
+193 VTAQLKAQGA

-218 YISEYF
+218 YVSEYF

-233 KHRANIGEDIQIMLD
+233 KHRANIGENIQSMLE

-265 VKEANAKWVLKAWME
+265 VKEANAKWVLKAWMD

-296 AIIEAV
+296 AIVEAV
-302 LKMIPYAKP
+302 LKMIPYA
-311 TQPNLNEADINAI
+311 TQTPLNDADINAI

-401 NDNKAFT
+401 NDNKKFT

-430 VLETKGINLI
+430 VLETEGITLI
-440 TEYVNKFLALRNAN
+440 TRYVNEFLQLNNGN
-454 TQQTLAN
+454 TQQTLAH

-475 TMANTILEANK
+475 TMANTILETQKN
-486 STVIQKVQ
+486 TVVQKVQ

-508 LTVPPDSELQT
+508 LAAPSETELQN

-524 RNGVCQANFTKFV
+524 RNGVCQANFNKFV

-544 LDLASAAAEAQT
+544 LDLASAATRAQA
-556 MLTAFQTKAAEYL
+556 MLTEFQTKAAEYL
-569 NTFQTEIDGLKQAYE
+569 NTFQTKIDNLKQAYE

-593 NTSTGGQASLREKAV
+593 NASIGDQASLREKAV

-715 QAFGKT
+715 QAFGKA
-721 LLAKVEALATGN
+721 LLAKVEALATGK

-776 QKDGKYDT
+776 QKDGKYDA
-784 NKYEIKGPTDWISTL
+784 NKYEIRGPTDWISTL

>member
-24 TNPCSNVENRAKPA
+24 TNPCSNFENRAKPA

-85 VWEGSAPAS
+85 VWEGSVPAS
-94 GAISGTTVAEI
+94 GTISGTTVADI
-105 KQSTAKA
+105 KQSTAKV

-118 DSLNALIEEVS
+118 DSLNALIKEVP
-129 ELPMAQVA
+129 ELPMTQVA
-137 GVSAA
+137 SVSAT
-142 LVLMATYQQKPTLT
+142 LVLMATYQQKPILNET
-156 DIEQTG
+156 DQKA
-162 VFASAHSPSD
+162 VFGSAYIPSD
-172 EAIKEVIKKEKEQA
+172 EAIKTVIKKEKEQA

-233 KHRANIGEDIQIMLD
+233 KHRANIGENIQTMLD

-255 AVPDA
+255 DVPPS

-265 VKEANAKWVLKAWME
+265 VKEANAKWVLKAWMD

-302 LKMIPYAKP
+302 LKMIPYA
-311 TQPNLNEADINAI
+311 TQTNLSDTDINAI
-324 YTQAALPPPE
+324 YTQAALPSPE

-360 QNLAA
+360 QNLEA

-401 NDNKAFT
+401 NDNKKFT
-408 SVRLSSVME
+408 SVRLTSVME

-430 VLETKGINLI
+430 VLEAEGITLI
-440 TEYVNKFLALRNAN
+440 TKYVNEFLQLNNGN
-454 TQQTLAN
+454 TAQTLAH

-475 TMANTILEANK
+475 TMANTILQTNK
-486 STVIQKVQ
+486 DTVIQKVKD
-494 AKFQELRQRTFCGT
+494 KFQELRQRKFCET
-508 LTVPPDSELQT
+508 LTAPSDSELRD

-524 RNGVCQANFTKFV
+524 RNGVCQAYFTKFV
-537 DSVITKN
+537 DSVITSGLN
-544 LDLASAAAEAQT
+544 LSSAATQAQA
-556 MLTAFQTKAAEYL
+556 MLTEFQTKATEYL
-569 NTFQTEIDGLKQAYE
+569 NTFQTKIDNLKKAYE
-584 DLDPTKASF
+584 GLDPTKASF
-593 NTSTGGQASLREKAV
+593 NASIGGQASLREKAV

-715 QAFGKT
+715 QAFGKA

-776 QKDGKYDT
+776 QKDGKYDA
-784 NKYEIKGPTDWISTL
+784 NKYEIRGPTDWISTL

>member
-24 TNPCSNVENRAKPA
+24 SNPCSNFENRAKPA

-60 GYLGGGSVINPN
+60 SYLGVASVINPN

-94 GAISGTTVAEI
+94 GTISGNTVADI
-105 KQSTAKA
+105 KQNTAKV

-129 ELPMAQVA
+129 ELPMTQVA
-137 GVSAA
+137 GISAA
-142 LVLMATYQQKPTLT
+142 LVLMASYQQKPTLNET
-156 DIEQTG
+156 EQAG
-162 VFASAHSPSD
+162 VFASAYIPSD
-172 EAIKEVIKKEKEQA
+172 EAIKVVIKKEKEQA

-193 VTAQLTAQGA
+193 VTAQLAAQGA
-203 SEKVIED
+203 SDQVIAD
-210 SLKDYEEH
+210 SLNDYEE
-218 YISEYF
+218 YYVSEYF

-233 KHRANIGEDIQIMLD
+233 KHRANIGEDIRIMLEL
-248 KCLALGP
+248 CLALGP
-255 AVPDA
+255 NVPA
-260 LTKDN
+260 SLTKDN
-265 VKEANAKWVLKAWME
+265 VKEANAKWVLKAWMD

-287 TESALGGDK
+287 TELALGGDK

-302 LKMIPYAKP
+302 LKMIPYA
-311 TQPNLNEADINAI
+311 TQTNLSDTDINAI
-324 YTQAALPPPE
+324 YTQAALPSPE

-360 QNLAA
+360 QNLEA

-408 SVRLSSVME
+408 SVRLTSVME

-430 VLETKGINLI
+430 VLEAEGINLI
-440 TEYVNKFLALRNAN
+440 TGYVDKFLKLNNGN
-454 TQQTLAN
+454 TQQTLAH

-475 TMANTILEANK
+475 TMANTILQANE
-486 STVIQKVQ
+486 STVVQKVKD
-494 AKFQELRQRTFCGT
+494 KFQELRQRKFCET
-508 LTVPPDSELQT
+508 LTAPSDLELQN
-519 NYIEG
+519 NYIEE
-524 RNGVCQANFTKFV
+524 RKGVCQAYFNKFV
-537 DSVITKN
+537 DDVITKN
-544 LDLASAAAEAQT
+544 LDLSSAATQAQA
-556 MLTAFQTKAAEYL
+556 MLTEFQTKATEYL
-569 NTFQTEIDGLKQAYE
+569 NSFQTEIDNLKKVYE
-584 DLDPTKASF
+584 GLDPTKASF
-593 NTSTGGQASLREKAV
+593 NASIGGQASLREKAV
-608 NSWVESTSLGSAFI
+608 NSWIESTSLGSAFI

-678 ESREGKNYFC
+678 ESKEGQNYFC

-715 QAFGKT
+715 QEFGKT
-721 LLAKVEALATGN
+721 LLAKVEALAAGN

-748 LYLSFIQIIVEQL
+748 LYLAFIQIIVEQL

-776 QKDGKYDT
+776 QKDGKYDE

-811 KASPSGG
+811 NASPSGG

-827 TDQHDYLTQS
+827 TNQHDYLTQS

>member
-24 TNPCSNVENRAKPA
+24 TNPCSNFENRAKPA

-85 VWEGSAPAS
+85 VWEGSVPAS
-94 GAISGTTVAEI
+94 GAISGTTVADI
-105 KQSTAKA
+105 KQSTAKV

-118 DSLNALIEEVS
+118 DSLNALIKEVP
-129 ELPMAQVA
+129 ELPMTQVA
-137 GVSAA
+137 SVSAT
-142 LVLMATYQQKPTLT
+142 LVLMATYQQKPILDET
-156 DIEQTG
+156 DQKA
-162 VFASAHSPSD
+162 VFGSAYIPSD
-172 EAIKEVIKKEKEQA
+172 EAIKAIIKKEKEQA

-203 SEKVIED
+203 SAQVITD
-210 SLKDYEEH
+210 SLNDYEEH

-233 KHRANIGEDIQIMLD
+233 KHRANIGENIQSMLE

-255 AVPDA
+255 NVPPS

-265 VKEANAKWVLKAWME
+265 VKVANAQWVLKAWMD

-287 TESALGGDK
+287 TEAALGGDK
-296 AIIEAV
+296 AIVEAV
-302 LKMIPYAKP
+302 LKMIPYA
-311 TQPNLNEADINAI
+311 TQAQLNDVDINAI

-401 NDNKAFT
+401 NDNKKFT

-430 VLETKGINLI
+430 VLETKGIELI
-440 TEYVNKFLALRNAN
+440 TKYVNEFLHLNNGN
-454 TQQTLAN
+454 TQQTLAH

-486 STVIQKVQ
+486 STVVQKVQ
-494 AKFQELRQRTFCGT
+494 AKFQELNQRTFCGT
-508 LTVPPDSELQT
+508 LTAPSDSQLQSV
-519 NYIEG
+519 YIEG
-524 RNGVCQANFTKFV
+524 RNGVCQANFRKFV
-537 DSVITKN
+537 DEVITSG
-544 LDLASAAAEAQT
+544 LDLSSAATRAQT
-556 MLTAFQTKAAEYL
+556 MLTEFQTKAAEYL
-569 NTFQTEIDGLKQAYE
+569 NTFQAEIDTLKQAYE

-593 NTSTGGQASLREKAV
+593 NASTGGQASLREKAV

-715 QAFGKT
+715 QAFGKA

-733 KVTAAQANSMRTQTN
+733 KVPAAQANSMRTQTN

-776 QKDGKYDT
+776 QKDGKYDA

>member
-24 TNPCSNVENRAKPA
+24 TNPCSNFENRAKPA

-94 GAISGTTVAEI
+94 GAISGSTVADI
-105 KQSTAKA
+105 KHSTAKA

-129 ELPMAQVA
+129 ELPMTQVA
-137 GVSAA
+137 SVSAT

-156 DIEQTG
+156 DIEQTA
-162 VFASAHSPSD
+162 VFGSAYIPSD
-172 EAIKEVIKKEKEQA
+172 EAIKAIIKKEKEQA

-203 SEKVIED
+203 SAQVIED

-233 KHRANIGEDIQIMLD
+233 KHRANIGENIQMMLD

-265 VKEANAKWVLKAWME
+265 VKEANAKWVLKAWMD

-296 AIIEAV
+296 EIIEAV
-302 LKMIPYAKP
+302 LKMIPYA
-311 TQPNLNEADINAI
+311 TQTQLNDTDINAI

-430 VLETKGINLI
+430 VLETEGINLI
-440 TEYVNKFLALRNAN
+440 TRYVNEFLQLNNGN
-454 TQQTLAN
+454 TAQTLAH

-475 TMANTILEANK
+475 TMANTILEAQKN
-486 STVIQKVQ
+486 TVIQKVKD
-494 AKFQELRQRTFCGT
+494 KFQELRQRTFCGT
-508 LTVPPDSELQT
+508 LTAPSDTELQN

-524 RNGVCQANFTKFV
+524 RNGVCQANFNKFV

-544 LDLASAAAEAQT
+544 LDLASAATRAQA
-556 MLTAFQTKAAEYL
+556 MLTEFQTKAAEYL
-569 NTFQTEIDGLKQAYE
+569 NTFQTKIDNLKQAYE

-593 NTSTGGQASLREKAV
+593 NASIGDQASLREKAV

-715 QAFGKT
+715 QAFGKA

-776 QKDGKYDT
+776 QKDGKYDA
-784 NKYEIKGPTDWISTL
+784 NKYEIRGPTDWISTL

>member
-24 TNPCSNVENRAKPA
+24 TNPCSNFENRAKPA

-85 VWEGSAPAS
+85 VWEGSTPAS
-94 GAISGTTVAEI
+94 GTISGTTVADI
-105 KQSTAKA
+105 KQNTAKV

-129 ELPMAQVA
+129 ELPMTQVA
-137 GVSAA
+137 SISAT
-142 LVLMATYQQKPTLT
+142 LVLMATYQQNPTL
-156 DIEQTG
+156 IETEQGG
-162 VFASAHSPSD
+162 VFASAYIPSD
-172 EAIKEVIKKEKEQA
+172 EAIKTVIKKEKEQA

-203 SEKVIED
+203 SAQVIED

-233 KHRANIGEDIQIMLD
+233 KHRANIGENIQVMLE

-255 AVPDA
+255 DVPAA

-265 VKEANAKWVLKAWME
+265 VKVANAQWVLKAWMD

-296 AIIEAV
+296 AIVEAV
-302 LKMIPYAKP
+302 LKMIPYA
-311 TQPNLNEADINAI
+311 TQAQLNEADINTI
-324 YTQAALPPPE
+324 YTQAALPAPE

-401 NDNKAFT
+401 NDNKKFT

-430 VLETKGINLI
+430 VLETEGITLI
-440 TEYVNKFLALRNAN
+440 TRYVNEFLQLNNGN
-454 TQQTLAN
+454 TAQTLAH

-475 TMANTILEANK
+475 TMANTILETQKN
-486 STVIQKVQ
+486 TVVQKVKD
-494 AKFQELRQRTFCGT
+494 KFQELTKRTFCGT
-508 LTVPPDSELQT
+508 LTAPSDSQLQSV
-519 NYIEG
+519 YIEG

-537 DSVITKN
+537 DEVITKN
-544 LDLASAAAEAQT
+544 LDLSSAATRAQT
-556 MLTAFQTKAAEYL
+556 MLTEFQNKAAEYL
-569 NTFQTEIDGLKQAYE
+569 NTFQTKIDGLKQAYE

-715 QAFGKT
+715 QAFGKA

>member
-1 MSSYYLNFRPTTVSG
+1 M
-16 EGLFKIKL
+16 
-24 TNPCSNVENRAKPA
+24 
-38 INIEELN
+38 
-45 SGLYVLRRLAVALEA
+45 
-60 GYLGGGSVINPN
+60 
-72 NRIFPGGECGIRR
+72 
-85 VWEGSAPAS
+85 
-94 GAISGTTVAEI
+94 
-105 KQSTAKA
+105 
-112 LVTTIT
+112 
-118 DSLNALIEEVS
+118 
-129 ELPMAQVA
+129 
-137 GVSAA
+137 
-142 LVLMATYQQKPTLT
+142 
-156 DIEQTG
+156 
-162 VFASAHSPSD
+162 
-172 EAIKEVIKKEKEQA
+172 
-186 IQEGKDR
+186 
-193 VTAQLTAQGA
+193 
-203 SEKVIED
+203 IED
-210 SLKDYEEH
+210 SLKDYEE
-218 YISEYF
+218 YYVSEYF

-233 KHRANIGEDIQIMLD
+233 KHRANIGEDIRIMLEM
-248 KCLALGP
+248 CLALGP

-265 VKEANAKWVLKAWME
+265 VKEANAKWVLKAWMD

-296 AIIEAV
+296 AIVEAV
-302 LKMIPYAKP
+302 LKMIPYA
-311 TQPNLNEADINAI
+311 TQTPLNDADINAI

-430 VLETKGINLI
+430 VLETEGITLI
-440 TEYVNKFLALRNAN
+440 TRYVNEFLQLNNGN
-454 TQQTLAN
+454 TQQTLAH

-475 TMANTILEANK
+475 TMANTILETQKN
-486 STVIQKVQ
+486 TVVQKVQ

-508 LTVPPDSELQT
+508 LAAPSETELQN

-524 RNGVCQANFTKFV
+524 RNGVCQANFNKFV

-544 LDLASAAAEAQT
+544 LDLASAATRAQA
-556 MLTAFQTKAAEYL
+556 MLTEFQTKAAEYL
-569 NTFQTEIDGLKQAYE
+569 NTFQTKIDNLKQAYE

-593 NTSTGGQASLREKAV
+593 NASIGDQASLREKAV

-715 QAFGKT
+715 QAFGKA

-776 QKDGKYDT
+776 QKDGKYDA
-784 NKYEIKGPTDWISTL
+784 NKYEIHGPTDWISTL

>member
-24 TNPCSNVENRAKPA
+24 TNPCSNFENRAKPA

-94 GAISGTTVAEI
+94 GAISGTTVADI
-105 KQSTAKA
+105 KQSTAKV

-118 DSLNALIEEVS
+118 DSLNALIKEVP

-142 LVLMATYQQKPTLT
+142 LILMASYQQKPTLT
-156 DIEQTG
+156 EIEQTG
-162 VFASAHSPSD
+162 VFASAYSPSD
-172 EAIKEVIKKEKEQA
+172 EAIRDVIKKEKKQE

-193 VTAQLTAQGA
+193 ITAQLTAQGA
-203 SEKVIED
+203 SEQVIED

-233 KHRANIGEDIQIMLD
+233 KHRANIGENIQMMLD

-265 VKEANAKWVLKAWME
+265 VKEANAKWVLKAWMD

-296 AIIEAV
+296 AIIDAV
-302 LKMIPYAKP
+302 LKMIPYA
-311 TQPNLNEADINAI
+311 TQANLSDTDINAI

-401 NDNKAFT
+401 NDNKKFT

-430 VLETKGINLI
+430 VLETEGINLI
-440 TEYVNKFLALRNAN
+440 TEYVNKFLALKNAN
-454 TQQTLAN
+454 STQTLAH

-475 TMANTILEANK
+475 TMANTVLAANK
-486 STVIQKVQ
+486 NAVVQKVQ
-494 AKFQELRQRTFCGT
+494 AKFQELKQRKFCET
-508 LTVPPDSELQT
+508 LNAPSDTELQN

-524 RNGVCQANFTKFV
+524 RNGVCQANFNKFV

-544 LDLASAAAEAQT
+544 LDLSSAATRAQA
-556 MLTAFQTKAAEYL
+556 MLTEFQTKAAEYL
-569 NTFQTEIDGLKQAYE
+569 NTFQTKIDNLKQAYE

-593 NTSTGGQASLREKAV
+593 NTSTGSQASLREKAV

-678 ESREGKNYFC
+678 ESREGANYFC

-715 QAFGKT
+715 QAFGKA
-721 LLAKVEALATGN
+721 LLAKVEALATGK

-776 QKDGKYDT
+776 QKDGKYDA
-784 NKYEIKGPTDWISTL
+784 NKYEIRGPTDWISTL

>member
-24 TNPCSNVENRAKPA
+24 TNPCSNFENRAKPA

-94 GAISGTTVAEI
+94 GAISGTTVADI
-105 KQSTAKA
+105 KQSTAKV

-129 ELPMAQVA
+129 ELPMTQVA
-137 GVSAA
+137 SVSAT
-142 LVLMATYQQKPTLT
+142 LVLMATYQQKPILDET
-156 DIEQTG
+156 DQKA
-162 VFASAHSPSD
+162 VFGSAYIPSD
-172 EAIKEVIKKEKEQA
+172 EAIKTVIKKEKEQA

-203 SEKVIED
+203 SAQVIED

-233 KHRANIGEDIQIMLD
+233 KHRANIGENIQSMLD

-255 AVPDA
+255 DVPPS

-265 VKEANAKWVLKAWME
+265 VKEANAQWVLKAWMD

-302 LKMIPYAKP
+302 LKMIPYA
-311 TQPNLNEADINAI
+311 TQTNLSDTVINTI

-401 NDNKAFT
+401 NDNKKFT

-430 VLETKGINLI
+430 VLETKGIELI
-440 TEYVNKFLALRNAN
+440 TKYVNEFLHLNNGN
-454 TQQTLAN
+454 TQQTLAH

-486 STVIQKVQ
+486 STVVQKVQ
-494 AKFQELRQRTFCGT
+494 AKFQELNQRTFCGT
-508 LTVPPDSELQT
+508 LTAPSDSQLQSV
-519 NYIEG
+519 YIEG
-524 RNGVCQANFTKFV
+524 RNGVCQANFRKFV
-537 DSVITKN
+537 DEVITSG
-544 LDLASAAAEAQT
+544 LDLSSAATRAQT
-556 MLTAFQTKAAEYL
+556 MLTEFQTKAAEYL
-569 NTFQTEIDGLKQAYE
+569 NTFQAEIDTLKQAYE

-593 NTSTGGQASLREKAV
+593 NASTGGQASLREKAV

-715 QAFGKT
+715 QAFGKA

-733 KVTAAQANSMRTQTN
+733 KVPAAQANSMRTQTN

-776 QKDGKYDT
+776 QKDGKYDA

>member
-24 TNPCSNVENRAKPA
+24 TNPCSNFENRAKPA

-85 VWEGSAPAS
+85 VWEGSVPAS
-94 GAISGTTVAEI
+94 GAISGTTVAAI
-105 KQSTAKA
+105 KQSTAKV

-129 ELPMAQVA
+129 ELPMTQVA
-137 GVSAA
+137 SVSAT
-142 LVLMATYQQKPTLT
+142 LVLMAAYQQKPTLDET
-156 DIEQTG
+156 EQGG
-162 VFASAHSPSD
+162 VFASAHIPSD
-172 EAIKEVIKKEKEQA
+172 EAIKAIIKKEKEQA

-203 SEKVIED
+203 SAQVITD
-210 SLKDYEEH
+210 SLNDYEEH
-218 YISEYF
+218 YVSEYF

-233 KHRANIGEDIQIMLD
+233 KHRANIGENIQMMLD

-265 VKEANAKWVLKAWME
+265 VKVANAQWVLKAWMD

-296 AIIEAV
+296 AIVEAV
-302 LKMIPYAKP
+302 LKMIPYA
-311 TQPNLNEADINAI
+311 TQTPLNDTDINTI

-401 NDNKAFT
+401 NDNKKFT

-430 VLETKGINLI
+430 VLETEGINLI
-440 TEYVNKFLALRNAN
+440 TEYVNKFLALKNTN

-475 TMANTILEANK
+475 TMANTVLAANK
-486 STVIQKVQ
+486 DTVIQKVKD
-494 AKFQELRQRTFCGT
+494 KFQELRQRTFCGT
-508 LTVPPDSELQT
+508 LTVPLDSELRD
-519 NYIEG
+519 NYIEE
-524 RNGVCQANFTKFV
+524 RKGVCQAYFDKFV
-537 DSVITKN
+537 DAVITKN
-544 LDLASAAAEAQT
+544 LDLSSAAAEAQT

-569 NTFQTEIDGLKQAYE
+569 NTFQTKIDALKQAYE

-593 NTSTGGQASLREKAV
+593 NTSIGGQASLREKAV

-678 ESREGKNYFC
+678 ESREGTNYFC

-715 QAFGKT
+715 QAFGKA

-776 QKDGKYDT
+776 QKDGKYDA
-784 NKYEIKGPTDWISTL
+784 NKYEIRGPTDWISTL

>member
-24 TNPCSNVENRAKPA
+24 TNPCSNFENRAKPA

-94 GAISGTTVAEI
+94 GAISGTTVADI
-105 KQSTAKA
+105 KQSTAKV

-129 ELPMAQVA
+129 ELPMTQVA
-137 GVSAA
+137 SVSAT
-142 LVLMATYQQKPTLT
+142 LVLMATYQQKPTLDET
-156 DIEQTG
+156 EQTA
-162 VFASAHSPSD
+162 VFGSAHIPSD
-172 EAIKEVIKKEKEQA
+172 EAIKTVIKKEKEQA

-203 SEKVIED
+203 SAQVIAD
-210 SLKDYEEH
+210 SLKDYEE
-218 YISEYF
+218 YYVSEYF

-233 KHRANIGEDIQIMLD
+233 KHRANIGENIQSMLD

-255 AVPDA
+255 DVPDA

-265 VKEANAKWVLKAWME
+265 VKVANAQWVLKAWMD

-302 LKMIPYAKP
+302 LKMIPYA
-311 TQPNLNEADINAI
+311 TQAQLNDVDINAI
-324 YTQAALPPPE
+324 YTQAALPSPE

-475 TMANTILEANK
+475 TMPNTILEAQKN
-486 STVIQKVQ
+486 TVIQKVKD
-494 AKFQELRQRTFCGT
+494 KFQELTQRTFCGT
-508 LTVPPDSELQT
+508 LTVPPDSELRD

-524 RNGVCQANFTKFV
+524 RNGVCQAYFSKFV
-537 DSVITKN
+537 DAVITKN
-544 LDLASAAAEAQT
+544 LNLSSAATEAQT

-569 NTFQTEIDGLKQAYE
+569 NTFQTEIDALKQAYE

-593 NTSTGGQASLREKAV
+593 NASQGGQASLREKAV

-776 QKDGKYDT
+776 QKDGKYDE
-784 NKYEIKGPTDWISTL
+784 NKYEIRGPTDWISTL

>member
-24 TNPCSNVENRAKPA
+24 ANPCSNFENRAKPA

-94 GAISGTTVAEI
+94 GAISGTTVADI
-105 KQSTAKA
+105 KHSTAKV

-118 DSLNALIEEVS
+118 DSLNALIKEVP
-129 ELPMAQVA
+129 ELPMTQVA
-137 GVSAA
+137 SVSAT
-142 LVLMATYQQKPTLT
+142 LVLMAAYQQKPTLDAT
-156 DIEQTG
+156 EQGG
-162 VFASAHSPSD
+162 VFASAHIPSD
-172 EAIKEVIKKEKEQA
+172 EAIKAIIKKEKEQA

-203 SEKVIED
+203 SAQVITE
-210 SLKDYEEH
+210 SLNDYEEH
-218 YISEYF
+218 YVSEYF

-233 KHRANIGEDIQIMLD
+233 KHRANIGENIQSMLD

-255 AVPDA
+255 DVPDA

-265 VKEANAKWVLKAWME
+265 VKEANAKWVLKAWMD

-302 LKMIPYAKP
+302 LKMIPYA
-311 TQPNLNEADINAI
+311 TQPNLLEADINAI
-324 YTQAALPPPE
+324 YTQAALPAPE

-401 NDNKAFT
+401 NDNKKFT

-430 VLETKGINLI
+430 VLEDKGIDLI
-440 TEYVNKFLALRNAN
+440 TEYVNKFLALRNTN

-475 TMANTILEANK
+475 TMANTILDANK
-486 STVIQKVQ
+486 NTVIQKVKD
-494 AKFQELRQRTFCGT
+494 KFQELNQRTFCGT
-508 LTVPPDSELQT
+508 LTAPSDVELQT
-519 NYIEG
+519 NYIEE
-524 RNGVCQANFTKFV
+524 RKGVCQANFNKFV
-537 DSVITKN
+537 DSVITSGLN
-544 LDLASAAAEAQT
+544 LSSAATEAQT
-556 MLTAFQTKAAEYL
+556 LLTAFQTKAAEYL
-569 NTFQTEIDGLKQAYE
+569 NTFQTEIDALKQAYE

-593 NTSTGGQASLREKAV
+593 NTSTGSQASLREKAV

-678 ESREGKNYFC
+678 ESREGQNYFC

-715 QAFGKT
+715 QAFGKA

-776 QKDGKYDT
+776 QKDGKYDA
-784 NKYEIKGPTDWISTL
+784 NKYEIRGPTDWISTL

>member
-24 TNPCSNVENRAKPA
+24 TNPCSNFENRAKPA

-94 GAISGTTVAEI
+94 GAISGSTVADI
-105 KQSTAKA
+105 KHSTAKA

-129 ELPMAQVA
+129 ELPMTQVA
-137 GVSAA
+137 SVSAT
-142 LVLMATYQQKPTLT
+142 LVLMATYQQKPILDET
-156 DIEQTG
+156 DQKA
-162 VFASAHSPSD
+162 VFASAAIPSD
-172 EAIKEVIKKEKEQA
+172 EAIKAIIKKEKEQA

-203 SEKVIED
+203 SAQVIAD

-218 YISEYF
+218 YVSEYF

-233 KHRANIGEDIQIMLD
+233 KHRANIGENIQMMLD

-255 AVPDA
+255 NVPPS

-265 VKEANAKWVLKAWME
+265 VKVANAQWVLKAWMD

-296 AIIEAV
+296 AIVEAV
-302 LKMIPYAKP
+302 LKMIPYA
-311 TQPNLNEADINAI
+311 TQSNLSEADINAI
-324 YTQAALPPPE
+324 YTQAALPSPE

-401 NDNKAFT
+401 NDNKKFT

-430 VLETKGINLI
+430 VLETEGITLI
-440 TEYVNKFLALRNAN
+440 TRYVNEFLQLNNGN
-454 TQQTLAN
+454 TAQTLAH

-475 TMANTILEANK
+475 TMANTILETQKN
-486 STVIQKVQ
+486 TVVQKVQ

-508 LTVPPDSELQT
+508 LAAPSETELQN

-524 RNGVCQANFTKFV
+524 RNGVCQANFNKFV

-544 LDLASAAAEAQT
+544 LDLASAATRAQA
-556 MLTAFQTKAAEYL
+556 MLTEFQTKAAEYL
-569 NTFQTEIDGLKQAYE
+569 NTFQTKIDSLKQAYE

-593 NTSTGGQASLREKAV
+593 NTSTGSQASLREKAV

-678 ESREGKNYFC
+678 ESREGQNYFC

-784 NKYEIKGPTDWISTL
+784 NKYEIRGPTDWISTL

>member
-24 TNPCSNVENRAKPA
+24 TNPCSHFENRAKPA

-94 GAISGTTVAEI
+94 GAISGTTVADI
-105 KQSTAKA
+105 KHSTAKV

-118 DSLNALIEEVS
+118 DSLNALIKEVP
-129 ELPMAQVA
+129 ELPMTQVA
-137 GVSAA
+137 SVSAT
-142 LVLMATYQQKPTLT
+142 LVLMAAYQQKPTLDAT
-156 DIEQTG
+156 EQGG
-162 VFASAHSPSD
+162 VFASAHIPSD
-172 EAIKEVIKKEKEQA
+172 EAIKAIIKKEKEQA

-193 VTAQLTAQGA
+193 VTAQLKAQGA

-218 YISEYF
+218 YVSEYF

-233 KHRANIGEDIQIMLD
+233 KHRANIGENIQSMLE

-255 AVPDA
+255 DVPPS

-265 VKEANAKWVLKAWME
+265 VKEANAKWVLKAWMD

-302 LKMIPYAKP
+302 LKMIPYA
-311 TQPNLNEADINAI
+311 TQPNLLEADINAI
-324 YTQAALPPPE
+324 YTQAALPAPE

-401 NDNKAFT
+401 NDNKKFT

-430 VLETKGINLI
+430 VLEDKGIDLI
-440 TEYVNKFLALRNAN
+440 TEYVNKFLALRNTN

-475 TMANTILEANK
+475 TMANTILDANK
-486 STVIQKVQ
+486 NTVIQKVKD
-494 AKFQELRQRTFCGT
+494 KFQELNQRTFCGT
-508 LTVPPDSELQT
+508 LTAPSDVELQT
-519 NYIEG
+519 NYIEE
-524 RNGVCQANFTKFV
+524 RKGVCQANFNKFV
-537 DSVITKN
+537 DSVITSGLN
-544 LDLASAAAEAQT
+544 LSSAATEAQT
-556 MLTAFQTKAAEYL
+556 LLTAFQTKAAEYL
-569 NTFQTEIDGLKQAYE
+569 NTFQTEIDALKQAYE

-593 NTSTGGQASLREKAV
+593 NTSTGSQASLREKAV

-678 ESREGKNYFC
+678 ESREGQNYFC

-715 QAFGKT
+715 QAFGKA

-776 QKDGKYDT
+776 QKDGKYDA
-784 NKYEIKGPTDWISTL
+784 NKYEIRGPTDWISTL